1 MHSNGY
7 IYNKNVMNQLKLRH
21 LHAFVTI
28 VDAGNMSR
36 AAEQLCMQQPSL
48 SRLLQNLEQVL
59 DTPLLTRLPRG
70 VEATAAGLALYE
82 QAQIILA
89 KVVKLPSI
97 VQHAASGLSGEL
109 AVGFTSSAA
118 LAEPVMGL
126 LNHYR
131 EQYENVQLRLE
142 EAGSGELVRGLL
154 SEQLDAAFIRSVSQS
169 HHERLTLFAVSQEP
183 MLVALPANHYLAH
196 IDKPMALSELAHES
210 FVLYRRPSG
219 PGLYDSILM
228 ACYQA
233 GFSPEIIQEAP
244 RLTTMMSLVAAGLG
258 VSIVPQSLKRIA
270 AVGVSYRTLDT
281 QVPLS
286 ASIWLAVRAGQR
298 SPRLEN
304 LCRMLQ
310 AMRLNDGSNGVPDI
324 PC

>member
-1 MHSNGY
+1 
-7 IYNKNVMNQLKLRH
+7 MNQLKLRH
-21 LHAFVTI
+21 LHAFVTV

-36 AAEQLCMQQPSL
+36 AAEQLFMQQPSL
-48 SRLLQNLEQVL
+48 SRLLQSLEKVF

-82 QAQIILA
+82 QAQIILS
-89 KVVKLPSI
+89 KVAKLPST

-118 LAEPVMGL
+118 LAVPVMAL

-131 EQYENVQLRLE
+131 EQFANVQMRLE
-142 EAGSGELVRGLL
+142 EAGSGELVSSLL
-154 SEQLDAAFIRSVSQS
+154 TEQLDAAFIRSVSPS
-169 HHERLTLFAVSQEP
+169 NSERLTLFPVSQES
-183 MLVALPANHYLAH
+183 MLVALPARHHLAH
-196 IDKPMALSELAHES
+196 LNTPMALGELAQEP

-219 PGLYDSILM
+219 PGLYDSILA

-233 GFSPEIIQEAP
+233 GFSPEIVQEAP

-258 VSIVPQSLKRIA
+258 VSIVPQSLKRLEAI
-270 AVGVSYRTLDT
+270 GVVYRPLDA
-281 QVPLS
+281 QVPLF
-286 ASIWLAVRAGQR
+286 ASIWLAVRAGSR

-304 LCRMLQ
+304 LCRMLKPVS
-310 AMRLNDGSNGVPDI
+310 LDDWPNG
-324 PC
+324 

>member
-1 MHSNGY
+1 
-7 IYNKNVMNQLKLRH
+7 MNQLKLRH

-48 SRLLQNLEQVL
+48 SRLLQSLEQVL

-89 KVVKLPSI
+89 KVERLPSI

-118 LAEPVMGL
+118 LAEPVMAL

-131 EQYENVQLRLE
+131 EQFENVQMRLE
-142 EAGSGELVRGLL
+142 EAGSGELVQGLL
-154 SEQLDAAFIRSVSQS
+154 TEQLDAAFIRSVSTS
-169 HHERLTLFAVSQEP
+169 HRERLKLFAVSQES
-183 MLVALPANHYLAH
+183 MLVALPAHHPLAH
-196 IDKPMALSELAHES
+196 QDSPIALSALAHEP

-219 PGLYDSILM
+219 PGLYDSILT

-270 AVGVSYRTLDT
+270 AVGVSYRPLDM
-281 QVPLS
+281 QVPLR
-286 ASIWLAVRAGQR
+286 ASIWLAVRAGRR

-304 LCRMLQ
+304 LCQMLQ
-310 AMRLNDGSNGVPDI
+310 TMHLDDCVKGSSDLLR
-324 PC
+324 